1 MKKKICSIVPRS
13 SRDLQYHPPLCLAD
27 LQYCSLLVL
36 IILCIFS
43 LGYAQERELP
53 TAPDFTLQ
61 DVDGNTVCLD
71 SLLKKGP
78 VFMSFWA
85 LWCKMCIKELDAL
98 KPYYDEFDSL
108 GLQMLAI
115 SQDKARAVPKVK
127 PFALSHKWKYVVV
140 LDPDNILREL
150 YNVQAM
156 PTSFIINQDKKI
168 VFVHQGYKPG
178 DEEIIVKK
186 IHSLVS
192 KDDKNDC
199 KEK

>member
-1 MKKKICSIVPRS
+1 MKKNPKFKIWNSK
-13 SRDLQYHPPLCLAD
+13 LFLAVIFF
-27 LQYCSLLVL
+27 VL
-36 IILCIFS
+36 PINFINAEE
-43 LGYAQERELP
+43 GELP

-108 GLQMLAI
+108 KLQMLAI

-127 PFALSHKWKYVVV
+127 PFALSRKWKYVVV

-156 PTSFIINQDKKI
+156 PTSFIINQEKKI
-168 VFVHQGYKPG
+168 VFVHQAYKPG
-178 DEEIIVKK
+178 DEELIAEKIRCLVGKK
-186 IHSLVS
+186 
-192 KDDKNDC
+192 KCDGNCGGK
-199 KEK
+199 

>member
-1 MKKKICSIVPRS
+1 MPTGQNPKLTTLI
-13 SRDLQYHPPLCLAD
+13 
-27 LQYCSLLVL
+27 LVL
-36 IILCIFS
+36 FLLFTS
-43 LGYAQERELP
+43 LIYAQEEELP
-53 TAPDFTLQ
+53 SAPDFTLL

-85 LWCKMCIKELDAL
+85 LWCTMCIRELDAL
-98 KPYYDEFDSL
+98 KPYYEEFDSL

-127 PFALSHKWKYVVV
+127 PFALSHKWKYVIV
-140 LDPDNILREL
+140 LDSDNILREL

-156 PTSFIINQDKKI
+156 PTSFIISQDKKV

-178 DEEIIVKK
+178 DEEIIVEKVRN
-186 IHSLVS
+186 IVS
-192 KDDKNDC
+192 KGC
-199 KEK
+199 KDN

>member
-1 MKKKICSIVPRS
+1 MKKNLKLC
-13 SRDLQYHPPLCLAD
+13 PLIGILF
-27 LQYCSLLVL
+27 LLSTSL
-36 IILCIFS
+36 I
-43 LGYAQERELP
+43 YAQENELP

-71 SLLKKGP
+71 SLLKRGP

-127 PFALSHKWKYVVV
+127 PFALSHKWKYVIV

-156 PTSFIINQDKKI
+156 PTSYIINQDKKI

-178 DEEIIVKK
+178 DEEIIVEKVRALVCKK
-186 IHSLVS
+186 S
-192 KDDKNDC
+192 KG
-199 KEK
+199 

>member
-1 MKKKICSIVPRS
+1 MVKNSKQKIFVIT
-13 SRDLQYHPPLCLAD
+13 L
-27 LQYCSLLVL
+27 SLLFL
-36 IILCIFS
+36 TIL
-43 LGYAQERELP
+43 YAQEKELP

-140 LDPDNILREL
+140 LDPDNIMRDL

-156 PTSFIINQDKKI
+156 PTSFIINQDKKM

-186 IHSLVS
+186 VRCLTREDC
-192 KDDKNDC
+192 KGDC
-199 KEK
+199 KEKCHE

>member
-1 MKKKICSIVPRS
+1 MKKNLKFTLV
-13 SRDLQYHPPLCLAD
+13 QTFLA
-27 LQYCSLLVL
+27 
-36 IILCIFS
+36 IFLFS
-43 LGYAQERELP
+43 FKFGYSQEKELP
-53 TAPDFTLQ
+53 VAPDFTLQ

-98 KPYYDEFDSL
+98 KPYYNEFDSL
-108 GLQMLAI
+108 GLQMLAL

-127 PFALSHKWKYVVV
+127 PFALSHKWQYIVV
-140 LDPDNILREL
+140 LDPDNIMREL

-178 DEEIIVKK
+178 DEEIIAEKVCC
-186 IHSLVS
+186 LFE
-192 KDDKNDC
+192 KNCKGDC
-199 KEK
+199 NGKCHE